1 MEFLNNLER
10 LMETYNMSRSDVAR
24 ACGVSYSAISSWWN
38 RGYEN
43 VSMQTLL
50 KLSKCFNCT
59 IEELVHGAPDQS
71 LVYTTNEFSDSELKL
86 ISIYANYLKTL
97 RTGGGVDDN

>member
-10 LMETYNMSRSDVAR
+10 LMETYHMSRSDVAK
-24 ACGVSYSAISSWWN
+24 ACGISYSAISSWWN

-59 IEELVHGAPDQS
+59 IEELVHGVPNKS
-71 LVYTTNEFSDSELKL
+71 LVYTTNEFSDNELKL

-97 RTGGGVDDN
+97 RAGGNVNDN